1 MAKNKPLDILSK
13 AKDITKSVASNIADT
28 AVNTANVTV
37 NAIGDTT
44 DKIKTNIE
52 EKKQAELK
60 QRADA
65 KSLALERI
73 ENPIIVEFIN
83 SLDMSKVELSKA
95 NVMKIKKIFPIPVEQ
110 SILWADAEFDLRP
123 SGIAVT
129 DYGIFIK
136 SDVAVF
142 ANKKENSKSQLL
154 YFKWDSFNAS
164 WFVSDS
170 IDENKAL
177 FVNKKCSTHFIE
189 ACKAIS
195 HYYLEENDET
205 YQYFSSND
213 NTDTLVSEVAPVAVA
228 GVKSAESAVF
238 VEHKSSINTP
248 AGHGEMA
255 EEAIT
260 MLDKI
265 SGLDATVTG
274 RNNAKDGAD
283 RTIGN
288 DIFIQTKYYNSAR
301 GSLESSF
308 NSETGLYRY
317 MNDGQPMELEV
328 PSDQYDKVL
337 EMFKKKIAD
346 GKVQGVT
353 DPSEANNI
361 VRKGRLTYKQAV
373 NLTKAG
379 TIESLT
385 YDALTGVVMCS
396 CVFGITFI
404 ATAFMTY
411 RETGD
416 IKEAIGAGTMAGIK
430 VFGISFAQHIVVS
443 QIARTSLA
451 NTLVA
456 PSTFVV
462 QKLGTGASATIVNGI
477 RALSGKS
484 AIYGVAATKHLA
496 KIMRSNVLTSAIS
509 FAIFSVPDTYNL
521 VSQKISASQYA
532 KNITVLAGGV
542 VAGAG
547 GAIAA
552 GVATAKIAGVAGTAV
567 APGVGT
573 AIGIA
578 GGFIGGAVGAKTA
591 STVGDI
597 LVEDDIENSSRLFNA
612 IVTCMVSEYLFNTS
626 EIDKLVNDLSSIPQ
640 KELKV
645 LFAELRKSNA
655 QENLIRDFLSKYFDK
670 IALERDKLPSFSD
683 EDITTALIELDYE
696 D

>member
-1 MAKNKPLDILSK
+1 MKKNNPLDILSK
-13 AKDITKSVASNIADT
+13 AKDATKAVASNIADI
-28 AVNTANVTV
+28 AVNTTNVTV
-37 NAIGDTT
+37 NAINDTT
-44 DKIKTNIE
+44 DKIKTNIK
-52 EKKQAELK
+52 EKKQSRLK
-60 QRADA
+60 QRAED
-65 KSLALERI
+65 KSLALEKI
-73 ENPIIVEFIN
+73 ENPIILEFIN
-83 SLDMSKVELSKA
+83 SLDISKVELSKI
-95 NVMKIKKIFPIPVEQ
+95 NVSKLKKIFPIPNEQ

-123 SGIAVT
+123 NGIVVT

-136 SDVAVF
+136 TDVSVF
-142 ANKKENSKSQLL
+142 ANKKANNKSQLL
-154 YFKWDSFNAS
+154 YFKWDSFNAR
-164 WFVSDS
+164 WFISDS
-170 IDENKAL
+170 ADENKAL
-177 FVNKKCSTHFIE
+177 LVDKKCSQHFIE

-195 HYYLEENDET
+195 HYYIEDDEET

-213 NTDTLVSEVAPVAVA
+213 NIDTLISEVAPVAVA

-238 VEHKSSINTP
+238 VENKSSIKTP

-265 SGLDATVTG
+265 SGLDAKVIG
-274 RNNAKDGAD
+274 RNNAKDSAD
-283 RTIGN
+283 RIIEDDT
-288 DIFIQTKYYNSAR
+288 FIQTKYYNSAR

-317 MNDGQPMELEV
+317 MNDGQPMQLEV

-353 DPSEANNI
+353 DLSEAAKI
-361 VRKGRLTYKQAV
+361 VKKGRLTYKQAV

-379 TIESLT
+379 TIKSLT
-385 YDALTGVVMCS
+385 YDALTGAVMCS

-404 ATAFMTY
+404 STTFMTF
-411 RETGD
+411 RETND

-451 NTLVA
+451 NTLIA

-462 QKLGTGASATIVNGI
+462 QNLGTGASTTIVNGI

-484 AIYGVAATKHLA
+484 ALHGVAATKHLA
-496 KIMRSNVLTSAIS
+496 KIIRSNVLTSAIS
-509 FAIFSVPDTYNL
+509 FAVFSVPHTYNL
-521 VSQKISASQYA
+521 VLKKISASQYA

-547 GAIAA
+547 GSIAA

-597 LVEDDIENSSRLFNA
+597 LVEDDIEKTSRLFNA
-612 IVTCMVSEYLFNTS
+612 IVTCMVSEYLFNS
-626 EIDKLVNDLSSIPQ
+626 DEIDKLVKELSSVPQ
-640 KELKV
+640 KELKL
-645 LFAELRKSNA
+645 LFTELRKSNA
-655 QENLIRDFLSKYFDK
+655 QEELIRGFLSKYFEK
-670 IALERDKLPSFSD
+670 IALERDSLPSFSD
-683 EDITTALIELDYE
+683 EDIATALTELDCE